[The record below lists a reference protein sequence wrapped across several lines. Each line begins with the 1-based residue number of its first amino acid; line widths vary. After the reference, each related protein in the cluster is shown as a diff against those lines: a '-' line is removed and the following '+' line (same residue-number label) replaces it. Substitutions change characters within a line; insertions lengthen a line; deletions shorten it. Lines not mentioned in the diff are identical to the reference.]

1 MSTERLVL
9 AALVQNQE
17 YAKKIIGH
25 VKPEYFE
32 LDESRA
38 LFEAAKEYVVQ
49 YHSIPNRLAVETMID
64 NNKELD
70 DTRAEATREV
80 IADVFDIIPPPNL
93 EFLVSTTETWCRD
106 RALYLAINK
115 AISVYQG
122 ETKDLTVAVIPDL
135 VKTALSVTFDV
146 SLGSDYFDDAEKRWE
161 YYTTPE
167 NKIPFK
173 IDVLN
178 EVTCGGVTR
187 KSLNVIA
194 AGVNVGKSMCL
205 IALASD
211 YIRQGYNVLYISL
224 EMSEE
229 MVMQRVDANL
239 LNTPA
244 NDIVGLGKERFL
256 GKVEEIR
263 RKSYGKLKAKEYPP
277 SAASALNFEQLLEDY
292 EMMHGFVPDVV
303 MVDYI
308 QICASYKMQNSVGSY
323 YYYKSVAEELRSL
336 AVRRELVLWT
346 VSQFNRGGMDNT
358 DPSMSDVGESVGI
371 PATADGMWAVIRTA
385 ELDTIGQLS
394 WKQLKSRYANKAVK
408 TNFMTGVDVDR
419 QQLFSISE
427 GSEKAV
433 RQQVAS
439 VAKTNPKDKFAK
451 MKFGGHHESQPA

>member
-9 AALVQNQE
+9 AALVQNPD
-17 YAKKIIGH
+17 YAKKIVGH

-38 LFEAAKEYVVQ
+38 LFDAAKQYIVEY
-49 YHSIPNRLAVETMID
+49 HGIPNRLAVETMID

-70 DTRAEATREV
+70 DTRVEATRGV
-80 IADVFDIIPPPNL
+80 IADVFDIIPPDNL

-115 AISVYQG
+115 AISIYQG
-122 ETKDLTVAVIPDL
+122 EAKDLKVAVIPDL

-146 SLGSDYFDDAEKRWE
+146 SLGSDWLDDAEKRWE
-161 YYTTPE
+161 YYITPE

-187 KSLNVIA
+187 KSLNVVA

-244 NDIVGLGKERFL
+244 NEIVGLGKERFL

-263 RKSYGKLKAKEYPP
+263 RKAYGKFKAKEYPP
-277 SAASALNFEQLLEDY
+277 SSASALNFEQLLDDY
-292 EMMHGFVPDVV
+292 EMIHGFVPDVV

-308 QICASYKMQNSVGSY
+308 QICAS
-323 YYYKSVAEELRSL
+323 
-336 AVRRELVLWT
+336 
-346 VSQFNRGGMDNT
+346 
-358 DPSMSDVGESVGI
+358 
-371 PATADGMWAVIRTA
+371 
-385 ELDTIGQLS
+385 
-394 WKQLKSRYANKAVK
+394 
-408 TNFMTGVDVDR
+408 
-419 QQLFSISE
+419 
-427 GSEKAV
+427 
-433 RQQVAS
+433 
-439 VAKTNPKDKFAK
+439 
-451 MKFGGHHESQPA
+451 

>member
-9 AALVQNQE
+9 AALVQNPD
-17 YAKKIIGH
+17 YAKKVVGH

-38 LFEAAKEYVVQ
+38 LFTAAKDYIVQ
-49 YHSIPNRLAVETMID
+49 YHSIPNRLAVETIIE

-70 DTRAEATREV
+70 DTRVEACREV
-80 IADVFDIIPPPNL
+80 IADVFDIIPPPSL

-115 AISVYQG
+115 SISIYQG
-122 ETKDLTVAVIPDL
+122 EAKDMKVAVIPDL
-135 VKTALSVTFDV
+135 LKTALSVSFDV
-146 SLGSDYFDDAEKRWE
+146 SLGSDWMEDAEARWE
-161 YYTTPE
+161 YYITPE

-173 IDVLN
+173 IDALN
-178 EVTCGGVTR
+178 DVTCGGVTR

-205 IALASD
+205 IALAAD

-244 NDIVGLGKERFL
+244 NNIVEMGKERFL
-256 GKVEEIR
+256 GKIEEIR
-263 RKSYGKLKAKEYPP
+263 RKAYGKFKAKEYPP
-277 SAASALNFEQLLEDY
+277 SSASALNFDQLLDDY
-292 EMMHGFVPDVV
+292 EMMHGFKPDVV

-323 YYYKSVAEELRSL
+323 YYYKSVAEELRGL
-336 AVRRELVLWT
+336 AVRRELVMWT

-358 DPSMSDVGESVGI
+358 DPSMADTGESIGI
-371 PATADGMWAVIRTA
+371 PATADGMWAVVRTQ
-385 ELDTIGQLS
+385 ELDAIGQLS
-394 WKQLKSRYANKAVK
+394 WKQLKSRYANKAVR

-419 QQLFSISE
+419 QQLFSVNE
-427 GSEKAV
+427 GAEKVV
-433 RQQVAS
+433 RSSPTIKSA
-439 VAKTNPKDKFAK
+439 NPKDKFAK
-451 MKFGGHHESQPA
+451 MNFGGNREPATA

>member
-9 AALVQNQE
+9 SALVQNQE
-17 YAKKIIGH
+17 YAKRIIGH

-38 LFEAAKEYVVQ
+38 LFGAAKEYLIQ
-49 YHSIPNRLAVETMID
+49 YHTIPNRLAVETIID
-64 NNKELD
+64 NDKELD
-70 DTRAEATREV
+70 DTRVEAARGV
-80 IADVFDIIPPPNL
+80 IADCFDIIPPDNL
-93 EFLVSTTETWCRD
+93 DFLITTTETWCRD

-115 AISVYQG
+115 SISIYQG
-122 ETKDLTVAVIPDL
+122 ESKDEKVSIIPDL
-135 VKTALSVTFDV
+135 LKTALGVSFDV
-146 SLGSDYFDDAEKRWE
+146 GLGSDWFDDAEKRWL

-211 YIRQGYNVLYISL
+211 YVRQGFNVLYISL

-229 MVMQRVDANL
+229 MVMQRIDANL

-244 NDIVGLGKERFL
+244 NAIVDMGKERFL
-256 GKVEEIR
+256 SKVEAIR
-263 RKSYGKLKAKEYPP
+263 HKSYGKFKAKEYPP
-277 SAASALNFEQLLEDY
+277 SSASALNFDQLLDDY
-292 EMMHGFVPDVV
+292 EMLHGFVPDVV

-308 QICASYKMQNSVGSY
+308 QICSSYKMLNSVGSY
-323 YYYKSVAEELRSL
+323 YYYKSVAEELRGL
-336 AVRRELVLWT
+336 AVRRELVMWT

-371 PATADGMWAVIRTA
+371 PATADGMWAVIRTS
-385 ELDTIGQLS
+385 ELDTIGQLA
-394 WKQLKSRYANKAVK
+394 WKQLKSRYANKAVR

-419 QQLFSISE
+419 QQLFGVAE
-427 GSEKAV
+427 GSEKVV
-433 RQQVAS
+433 RSSPALKS
-439 VAKTNPKDKFAK
+439 SDPKSKFAN
-451 MKFGGHHESQPA
+451 MKFGATA

>member
-17 YAKKIIGH
+17 YAKRIIGH

-32 LDESRA
+32 LEESKA
-38 LFEAAKEYVVQ
+38 LFGVTKDYIIQ
-49 YHSIPNRLAVETMID
+49 YHVIPNRLAVETMID

-70 DTRAEATREV
+70 DTRVEAARGI
-80 IADVFDIIPPPNL
+80 IADCFDIIPPDNID
-93 EFLVSTTETWCRD
+93 FLVTTTETWCRD

-115 AISVYQG
+115 SISIYQG
-122 ETKDLTVAVIPDL
+122 ESKEGEKVSIIPDL
-135 VKTALSVTFDV
+135 LKTALSVSFDV
-146 SLGSDYFDDAEKRWE
+146 SLGSDWYDDAEKRWI

-178 EVTCGGVTR
+178 ETTCGGVTR

-211 YIRQGYNVLYISL
+211 YVRQGYNVLYISL

-229 MVMQRVDANL
+229 MVMQRIDANL

-244 NDIVGLGKERFL
+244 NNIVDMGKERFL
-256 GKVEEIR
+256 DKVEAIR
-263 RKSYGKLKAKEYPP
+263 QKAYGKFKAKEYPP
-277 SAASALNFEQLLEDY
+277 SGASALNFEQLLDDY
-292 EMMHGFVPDVV
+292 ELLHGFVPDVV

-308 QICASYKMQNSVGSY
+308 QICASYKMLNSVGSY
-323 YYYKSVAEELRSL
+323 YYYKSVAEELRGM
-336 AVRRELVLWT
+336 AVRRELVVWT

-371 PATADGMWAVIRTA
+371 PATADGMWAVMRTS
-385 ELDTIGQLS
+385 ELDTIGQLA
-394 WKQLKSRYANKAVK
+394 WKQLKSRYANKAVR

-419 QQLFSISE
+419 QQLFGVAE
-427 GSEKAV
+427 GTEKV
-433 RQQVAS
+433 MRQQPEMRS
-439 VAKTNPKDKFAK
+439 TNPKDRFSK
-451 MKFGGHHESQPA
+451 MKFETKNEPQSA